1 MKYIHRIVLLL
12 IVLVSVGLMGWAVVA
27 GWNAPETKK
36 IANTMKLV
44 CQYDD
49 NWTAIEDELQQTL
62 PVKSSQEGI
71 EAMNVA
77 TINQMRGADGLNY
90 DKTVSEI
97 RTIDGTLLQNK
108 QLYDDA
114 IASQNAIDA
123 RKAELEELKA
133 TNRSAYNKT
142 KAERDSLDKKYTA
155 NDEFIKSYEA
165 TDNAERYNV
174 DNEWVE
180 RIAKVKGSDFDAES
194 ALVLEYMQF
203 KHDNYVNELANLKAA
218 VENRKA
224 NFDADLATF
233 ANICETFG
241 VTIADK
247 SKNPEDE
254 QADRMPDYKAT
265 IALLNGEDGAF
276 AKKEKEITD
285 KKAWKNDFKPVKEKL
300 TAELIAS
307 IEAYDD
313 LTTSIVVVENGI
325 ATTADNI
332 ETVKKAVAD
341 AKADG
346 ESLMTLAEAV
356 YWNICWLYC
365 MMLFA
370 IVFVVAGFI
379 LNLFQNPSWLKIL
392 LTLVVVGLVGGA
404 AYFIAANHG
413 WMDGTILY
421 VLDANGAA
429 TDIAFGIGSVD
440 SPDRYEFTANE
451 YMLTDVTIW
460 ITYLAA
466 GLGVVAAVYSSVIG
480 IFKK

>member
-44 CQYDD
+44 CQYDE
-49 NWTAIEDELQQTL
+49 NWKAVEGELEQTL
-62 PVKSSQEGI
+62 PVKTSQEGI

-77 TINQMRGADGLNY
+77 TINQMRSADGLNY
-90 DKTVSEI
+90 DKTVTEI
-97 RTIDGTLLQNK
+97 RTIDGTLEQNK
-108 QLYDDA
+108 ALYDEA
-114 IASQNAIDA
+114 VNGQNAIET
-123 RKAELEELKA
+123 RLAELEELKA
-133 TNRSAYNKT
+133 TNKSAYNKT
-142 KAERDSLDKKYTA
+142 KAERDSLAKKFQA
-155 NDEFIKSYEA
+155 NEEFIKSYEA
-165 TDNAERYNV
+165 TDNAERYSV
-174 DNEWVE
+174 DSEWVN
-180 RIAKVKGSDFDAES
+180 RIAEVKGSDFDAES
-194 ALVLEYMQF
+194 ALVIEYMEF
-203 KHDNYVNELANLKAA
+203 KHANYVNELENLKA
-218 VENRKA
+218 VLNEKMSDFETNL
-224 NFDADLATF
+224 NTF
-233 ANICETFG
+233 ETICTTFE
-241 VTIADK
+241 VALADK

-265 IALLNGEDGAF
+265 IALLNGEEGAI
-276 AKKEKEITD
+276 AKKEKAVTN
-285 KKAWKNDFKPVKEKL
+285 KKEWKDTFKPVKDKF

-313 LTTSIVVVENGI
+313 LTTSIVVLENSI

-346 ESLMTLAEAV
+346 ESLMTLAKSV
-356 YWNICWLYC
+356 YWNIVWLYSL
-365 MMLFA
+365 MLFA
-370 IVFVVAGFI
+370 IVFVVVGFI

-404 AYFIAANHG
+404 AYFIADNHG

-440 SPDRYEFTANE
+440 SPDRYEFTAEE
-451 YMLTDVTIW
+451 YLLTDVTIW

-466 GLGVVAAVYSSVIG
+466 GLGVVAAAFSSVVG

>member
-1 MKYIHRIVLLL
+1 
-12 IVLVSVGLMGWAVVA
+12 MGWAVVA

-44 CQYDD
+44 CQYDE
-49 NWTAIEDELQQTL
+49 NWTAVEDELQQTL
-62 PVKSSQEGI
+62 PVKTSQEGI

-90 DKTVSEI
+90 DKTVTEI
-97 RTIDGTLLQNK
+97 RTIDATLLQNK
-108 QLYDDA
+108 QLYDEA
-114 IASQNAIDA
+114 IESQDKIII
-123 RKAELEELKA
+123 RLAELEELKA
-133 TNRSAYNKT
+133 ADKKAYKQT
-142 KAERDSLDKKYTA
+142 KAERDSLEAKSKA
-155 NDEFIKSYEA
+155 NDEFIKTYEA
-165 TDNAERYNV
+165 TDYAERYNV
-174 DNEWVE
+174 DNSWVE
-180 RIAKVKGSDFDAES
+180 RIAEVKGSNFAEES
-194 ALVLEYMQF
+194 ALVIEYMQF
-203 KHDNYVNELANLKAA
+203 KHDNYVKELEAYNAKLAEGLEMFNAN
-218 VENRKA
+218 
-224 NFDADLATF
+224 LATF
-233 ANICETFG
+233 QSICDTFG

-265 IALLNGEDGAF
+265 IALLNGENGAF
-276 AKKEKEITD
+276 VAKEKEVD
-285 KKAWKNDFKPVKEKL
+285 KKVWKDTFKPEKEKL

-307 IEAYDD
+307 VEAYDD
-313 LTTSIVVVENGI
+313 LTTNIVVVENSI

-332 ETVKKAVAD
+332 ETVKKAVEE
-341 AKADG
+341 AKVDG
-346 ESLMTLAEAV
+346 ENLMTLANAV

-370 IVFVVAGFI
+370 IVFVVVGFI

-404 AYFIAANHG
+404 AYFIADGHG
-413 WMDGTILY
+413 WLDGTILY

-440 SPDRYEFTANE
+440 SPDRYVFTGEE

-466 GLGVVAAVYSSVIG
+466 GLGVVAAAFSSVIG